1 MENCLVTKL
10 KDSVNNENL
19 KKLFKGYRDK
29 ADFAIVPQYVQVVGT
44 NLAVESFMTGECRI
58 EVTFVGIN
66 NNTTGYL
73 FMGYLHEND
82 TDKGRAQ
89 FGKKYVSGS
98 IGSSTY
104 DVGSAYGAGTR
115 NGGEITLSKD
125 TEYKAVLQIGTCKIY
140 NAAGTL
146 VGTITYTE
154 SGNTRIDKLY
164 YAIPTDNDCKKN
176 MFYLKNLKIIKTQD
190 ESVLLDVYPA
200 VDNNNQGC
208 LYDSVNECFYH
219 ANTGQLA
226 VSND

>member
-1 MENCLVTKL
+1 MENCLVTRL
-10 KDSVNNENL
+10 KGVVNNPNL
-19 KKLFKGYRDK
+19 KTLFTGYRDK

-66 NNTTGYL
+66 NNTTGIL
-73 FMGYLHEND
+73 FAGYLHEGD
-82 TDKGRAQ
+82 TDKVRAQ
-89 FGKKYVSGS
+89 FRKNYVVDSSGL
-98 IGSSTY
+98 STY
-104 DVGSAYGAGTR
+104 KVVSAYGSGIV

-125 TEYKAVLQIGTCKIY
+125 TEYKAVLQQGTCKIY
-140 NAAGTL
+140 NATGDL
-146 VGTITYTE
+146 VDTIIYTE
-154 SGNTRIDKLY
+154 SGNQRIDKLFY
-164 YAIPTDNDCKKN
+164 GVLIENDCRKD
-176 MFYLKNLKIIKTQD
+176 MFYLNNLKIIKTQD

-208 LYDSVNECFYH
+208 LYDNVNECFYH